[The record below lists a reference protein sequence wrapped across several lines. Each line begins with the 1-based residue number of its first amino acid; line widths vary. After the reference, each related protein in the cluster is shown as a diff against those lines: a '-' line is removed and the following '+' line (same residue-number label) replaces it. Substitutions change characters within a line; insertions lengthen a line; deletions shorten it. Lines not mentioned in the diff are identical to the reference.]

1 MKSSDKIRYAL
12 SGCVVV
18 VLLAACSGSQTAF
31 LRSFSSSSGGAALS
45 HATTGPYVF
54 TANCCGVLN
63 HGDISVYKPGLQEID
78 ARIVRAIHDP
88 RAIVVD
94 SSGKIYVV
102 NIFSSIT
109 EFAPGSRRP
118 MQKLE
123 LYGALTLAL
132 DGSGNLY
139 VDRCISCLPQMRPR
153 NRDEKDAI
161 LVFAPGAK
169 TPSLTITQGIA
180 MPVAMAVDAAG
191 NVYVGNALSGR
202 HPSITEYA
210 AGSASVSRR
219 ITRGLKWPG
228 HLAVDGSGNLFVAN
242 QDAAVIE
249 YAPKSTQR
257 LRTITKG
264 VAAPSALATDA
275 NGMLYVG
282 NTGDPSVS
290 GWISIYA
297 PGESSPAYRI
307 SDGINDPA
315 ALALDGDD
323 NLYVANEAYGHQGSV
338 TVYPP
343 NTQHPVRSVVS
354 GKYGPPVALALGP
367 QY

>member
-1 MKSSDKIRYAL
+1 MKSLSNIRYAL
-12 SGCVVV
+12 SGCVVAV
-18 VLLAACSGSQTAF
+18 MVAGCGGSQAFTGSASSGSGGTAV
-31 LRSFSSSSGGAALS
+31 R
-45 HATTGPYVF
+45 HAVTGPYVF
-54 TANCCGVLN
+54 TANCCGFLN
-63 HGDISVYKPGLQEID
+63 HGDITVYEPGLQEID
-78 ARIVRAIHDP
+78 SRIVRAIHDP
-88 RAIVVD
+88 RAIAVD
-94 SSGKIYVV
+94 GSGKVYVV

-118 MQKLE
+118 TQKLE
-123 LYGALTLAL
+123 VFGALTAAL

-139 VDRCISCLPQMRPR
+139 VDRCISCLPQMGAR

-161 LVFAPGAK
+161 LVFAPGARRA
-169 TPSLTITQGIA
+169 SLTITQGIE

-191 NVYVGNALSGR
+191 NVYVGNALPGR

-210 AGSASVSRR
+210 AGSTSISRR

-249 YAPKSTQR
+249 YAPNSTQR

-264 VAAPSALATDA
+264 IAAPSALATDA
-275 NGMLYVG
+275 NGTLYVG

-297 PGESSPAYRI
+297 TGESSPAYRI
-307 SDGINDPA
+307 NDGINDPV

-323 NLYVANEAYGHQGSV
+323 NLYVANGAYGHQGSV

-343 NTQHPVRSVVS
+343 NAQHPVHSVVS